1 MCLADDAFRNRT
13 EYMVHGV
20 QYQRKLQLPW
30 FENFNYF
37 KTKSA
42 ECKNKARS
50 LLIIRARSGSW
61 LCLSSKMAQ
70 LTKQQVQ

>member
-1 MCLADDAFRNRT
+1 MCLTDDGFRNRT

-30 FENFNYF
+30 LENFNYF

-42 ECKNKARS
+42 ECKDKVRS

-61 LCLSSKMAQ
+61 LCPSSKMAQ